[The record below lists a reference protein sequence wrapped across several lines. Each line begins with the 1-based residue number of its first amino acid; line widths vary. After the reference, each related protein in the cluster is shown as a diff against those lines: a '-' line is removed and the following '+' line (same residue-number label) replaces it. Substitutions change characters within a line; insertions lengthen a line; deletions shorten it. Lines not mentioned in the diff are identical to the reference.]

1 MQMKS
6 GGHEEPQPSE
16 QPSTEQRTAAMRSST
31 SGSVTTCSLRPA
43 ARSTPPHLLDMP
55 LVLIISQSS
64 AAGAKQQQPEQ
75 QHMAAAMRGGSSGPL
90 HPAHLRCYP
99 PAPLSDPPLLTAD
112 PEAGWWRRRRYPRC
126 ERWRPR
132 RRLSLLER
140 LARALSLMDTVSVHS
155 CNRHTH
161 RRQQRAQAAARRRSR
176 TQPIA
181 REKTNRAAYHAQTA
195 AAFLPAPAPLQHLS
209 PRSVLKFHPA
219 ERSQSLGGGCSAPT
233 TPAAIVEHTR
243 T

>member
-75 QHMAAAMRGGSSGPL
+75 QHMAAAMRGGSSGL
-90 HPAHLRCYP
+90 SIP
-99 PAPLSDPPLLTAD
+99 PTSAAIHRPLSA
-112 PEAGWWRRRRYPRC
+112 
-126 ERWRPR
+126 
-132 RRLSLLER
+132 RLSP
-140 LARALSLMDTVSVHS
+140 T
-155 CNRHTH
+155 
-161 RRQQRAQAAARRRSR
+161 RR
-176 TQPIA
+176 
-181 REKTNRAAYHAQTA
+181 
-195 AAFLPAPAPLQHLS
+195 
-209 PRSVLKFHPA
+209 
-219 ERSQSLGGGCSAPT
+219 C
-233 TPAAIVEHTR
+233 
-243 T
+243 